1 MVVRMRHTQSATG
14 QRRSHH
20 ALGVVASSRCA
31 HCGKEAL
38 PHTIC
43 QNCGYYKGR
52 QVIDVLA
59 KLDKKARKK
68 KEKELKA
75 HEHEKEKP
83 PKEKQLNAEAL
94 SHK

>member
-1 MVVRMRHTQSATG
+1 MVVRMRHTKSATG

-20 ALGVVASSRCA
+20 ALFEKAISTCT
-31 HCGKEAL
+31 HCSQAIL

-59 KLDKKARKK
+59 KLNKKERKK
-68 KEKELKA
+68 KEKELK
-75 HEHEKEKP
+75 ERESEKEVARP
-83 PKEKQLNAEAL
+83 
-94 SHK
+94 

>member
-1 MVVRMRHTQSATG
+1 MRHTKSATR

-20 ALGVVASSRCA
+20 ALKAGSFSHCS
-31 HCGKEAL
+31 HCGRETR

-59 KLDKKARKK
+59 KLDKKGRKK
-68 KEKELKA
+68 KEKELRA
-75 HEHEKEKP
+75 HEGDEIRSAKP
-83 PKEKQLNAEAL
+83 VSKNL
-94 SHK
+94 